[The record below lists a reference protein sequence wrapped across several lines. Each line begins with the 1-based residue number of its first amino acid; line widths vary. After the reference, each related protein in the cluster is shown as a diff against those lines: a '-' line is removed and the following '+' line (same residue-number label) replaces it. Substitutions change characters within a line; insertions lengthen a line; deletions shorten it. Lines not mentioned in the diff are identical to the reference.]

1 MNTHSPARGGS
12 FWLLLA
18 GLLALP
24 ALLPLAAILL
34 ALPQADTATWS
45 HLWQYVLPQVTA
57 NTFWLLLGVGLGVS
71 GLGTV
76 LAALVAFTEFPGRR
90 FFSWALLLPLALPGY
105 VMATVMIG
113 VFDWS
118 GTLATQLR
126 EWGLQLPEIRSRGG
140 VILTLIAVL
149 YPYVYLVT
157 RGAFLTQGA
166 RTLEMARSLGHTPLA
181 AWARVALP
189 LAAPWIAGGTLL
201 ALMETLADFGTVSAF
216 NYDTYTSAIYKA
228 WFALFSVETALQL
241 AGILVLMAL
250 ALLALEQRL
259 RRGRR
264 FQQQGASP
272 VRLRLGRAR
281 WAASAL
287 CASVFAFAF
296 ALPALQLLLWAL
308 AHQAELGARDVA
320 AARNAVTLALA
331 AAVITTSVA
340 LLLALAA
347 RRRPGTATQTAT
359 RAALLGYA
367 LPGPLLALGL
377 YVPFATVL
385 RTFNEWGWAVSIQGG
400 LALMLCAYT
409 ARFLA
414 VAHAPVSS
422 GLLRIGNS
430 VEEAARLLGVSGA
443 ALLRRVHLPLLRG
456 SLAGGALLVFVDVM
470 KEMPITLMTRPFGW
484 DTLAV
489 RVFELTSE
497 GEWTRAALPS
507 LGIVLAGLLP
517 VLLLNRGAVR
527 ET

>member
-1 MNTHSPARGGS
+1 MNIHSSARGGG
-12 FWLLLA
+12 FWLLVA
-18 GLLALP
+18 GLMALP
-24 ALLPLAAILL
+24 ALLPLVAIAL
-34 ALPQADTATWS
+34 ALPQAQAETWA
-45 HLWQYVLPQVTA
+45 HLWQHVLPRVSA
-57 NTFWLLLGVGLGVS
+57 NTFWLLLGVGVGVS
-71 GLGTV
+71 VLGTV

-118 GTLATQLR
+118 GALATRLR
-126 EWGLQLPEIRSRGG
+126 GVGILLPEIRSRGG
-140 VILTLIAVL
+140 VILTLVAVL
-149 YPYVYLVT
+149 YPYVYLVA
-157 RGAFLTQGA
+157 RGAFLSQGA
-166 RTLEMARSLGHTPLA
+166 RALEMARSLGHAPLA
-181 AWARVALP
+181 AWLRVVLP

-228 WFALFSVETALQL
+228 WFALFSIETALQL
-241 AGILVLMAL
+241 AAILVLMAL

-264 FQQQGASP
+264 FHQQGPAP
-272 VRLRLGRAR
+272 ARLRLGRAR
-281 WAASAL
+281 GLATAL
-287 CASVFAFAF
+287 CTSVFLFAF
-296 ALPALQLLLWAL
+296 ALPATQLLLWAADHVAAL
-308 AHQAELGARDVA
+308 DARDWT
-320 AARNAVTLALA
+320 AARNAVTLALSA
-331 AAVITTSVA
+331 ALLTTAAA

-347 RRRPGTATQTAT
+347 RRRPGASTQAAT
-359 RAALLGYA
+359 RVALLGYA

-377 YVPFATVL
+377 YVPFAVAL
-385 RTFNEWGWAVSIQGG
+385 RTLNDWGWALSAQGG

-409 ARFLA
+409 ARFMA
-414 VAHAPVSS
+414 VAHTPVNN
-422 GLLRIGNS
+422 GLLRIGPS
-430 VEEAARLLGVSGA
+430 LEEAARLLGVHGS
-443 ALLRRVHLPLLRG
+443 ALLQRVHLPLLRG

-497 GEWTRAALPS
+497 GEWARAALPS

-517 VLLLNRGAVR
+517 VLLLNRGALR